1 MIPKLTLYSRRD
13 CCLCVEMKTVISQVA
28 ETIALALT
36 EVDIDGSVELEEKFG
51 TEVPVLFIDERKAFK
66 YRVTAS
72 DLTKKLSRKK
82 KPLLGRLARAMG
94 TENSRS

>member
-36 EVDIDGSVELEEKFG
+36 EVDVDGSVELEEKFG
-51 TEVPVLFIDERKAFK
+51 NEVPVLFIDERKAFK

-94 TENSRS
+94 KENS

>member
-13 CCLCVEMKTVISQVA
+13 CCLCVEMKRVISQVA
-28 ETIALALT
+28 ESIALALT
-36 EVDIDGSVELEEKFG
+36 EVDIDGSVKLEEKFG
-51 TEVPVLFIDERKAFK
+51 NEVPVLFIDERKAFK

-82 KPLLGRLARAMG
+82 KPLLVRLARAVG
-94 TENSRS
+94 KDNS

>member
-13 CCLCVEMKTVISQVA
+13 CCLCVEMKTVILQVA

-51 TEVPVLFIDERKAFK
+51 NEVPVLFIDERKAFK
-66 YRVTAS
+66 HRVTVS

-82 KPLLGRLARAMG
+82 KPLLSRLARAMG
-94 TENSRS
+94 KENS